1 VQILAY
7 ADNTTIMGRTLKVMM
22 EASSSSARK
31 SKKMGLIRNKEK
43 MKFMFG
49 PTNNILQLLICIYT
63 ECPRRNVPNF
73 GKVFLMLKYTDITHN
88 TYIQS

>member
-7 ADNTTIMGRTLKVMM
+7 ANSTSIMGRTHKVMM

-31 SKKMGLIRNKEK
+31 SKEMGLIINKEK

-49 PTNNILQLLICIYT
+49 PTNILQPQICRYELYT
-63 ECPRRNVPNF
+63 YNF
-73 GKVFLMLKYTDITHN
+73 IHLGSSVKFTPEKAMKGGGGGVEV
-88 TYIQS
+88 